1 MDQPSSLLRNS
12 TYPDVTALIL
22 AGGASTRMGVDK
34 AFLTYEGTP
43 LITRVHDV
51 LAPLFADVLIAAGTE
66 TPGRGPFPAR
76 ALYDAMPGLGPLAG
90 LVAGLKAAQTP
101 WLFMVACDMPHL
113 DPRVIARVVAERG
126 PGIMAVV
133 PESAGGLE
141 SCHALYAKA
150 ALPAIEA
157 AMAEGERAPHRLF
170 HRIATH
176 IVPKTEIAALDPT
189 FRSLANLNTPDDLK
203 RV

>member
-1 MDQPSSLLRNS
+1 MTPA
-12 TYPDVTALIL
+12 YPDITALIL

-34 AFLTYEGTP
+34 AFLDYEGTP
-43 LITRVHDV
+43 LIVRVHAT
-51 LAPLFADVLIAAGTE
+51 LAPLFAEVLIAAGAE

-76 ALYDAMPGLGPLAG
+76 ALYDETPGQGPLAG
-90 LVAGLKAAQTP
+90 LVAGLKAARTP
-101 WLFMVACDMPHL
+101 WLFMVACDMPNL
-113 DPRVIARVVAERG
+113 DPQVIARVVAERG
-126 PGIMAVV
+126 PGIAAVV

-141 SCHALYAKA
+141 SCHALYARA
-150 ALPAIEA
+150 ALPIIEV

-170 HRIATH
+170 RRLNAR
-176 IVPKTEIAALDPT
+176 IVPKADIAALDPT

>member
-1 MDQPSSLLRNS
+1 MVQSPSPLRSS
-12 TYPDVTALIL
+12 TYADVTALIL

-34 AFLTYEGTP
+34 AFLAYEGTP
-43 LITRVHDV
+43 LIERVYTV
-51 LAPLFADVLIAAGTE
+51 LVPLFAEVLIAAGAE

-76 ALYDAMPGLGPLAG
+76 TLYDATPGLGPLAG
-90 LVAGLKAAQTP
+90 LVAGLKVSQTP

-113 DPRVIARVVAERG
+113 DPKVIGCVVAKRG

-170 HRIATH
+170 RRIATH
-176 IVPKTEIAALDPT
+176 IVPKAAIAALDPT
-189 FRSLANLNTPDDLK
+189 FRSLANLNTPDDLT

>member
-1 MDQPSSLLRNS
+1 MVQSSSPLRSS
-12 TYPDVTALIL
+12 TYADVTALIL
-22 AGGASTRMGVDK
+22 AGGASTRMGADK
-34 AFLTYEGTP
+34 AFLAYEGTP
-43 LITRVHDV
+43 LITRVHSV
-51 LAPLFADVLIAAGTE
+51 LAPLFAEVLIAAGTE
-66 TPGRGPFPAR
+66 TPGRGPFPAHT
-76 ALYDAMPGLGPLAG
+76 LYDAAPGLGPLAG
-90 LVAGLKAAQTP
+90 LVAGLKAAKTP

-113 DPRVIARVVAERG
+113 DPKVIARVVAERG

-141 SCHALYAKA
+141 SCHALYAKT

-170 HRIATH
+170 RRLDAR
-176 IVPKTEIAALDPT
+176 IVPKAEIAGLDPT